1 MLSRILLFILFILAG
16 SCASVEVCDEEYDS
30 ELVARFKTRHEGAP
44 ADTTVSFLTLYGIRE
59 GLSDSLLYDSISASG
74 FLVPLDPNYD
84 FSSFVLQIDGQA
96 DTLVISYERETYMI
110 SYTCGFAN
118 LFTITDSIESSSGL
132 IKSDSILN
140 EMIDAEYENS
150 EVHIWLYL

>member
-1 MLSRILLFILFILAG
+1 MLSRILLFILFILAS

-59 GLSDSLLYDSISASG
+59 GLSDSLLYDSIPASG